1 MVIVHMTSILACRFK
16 VIGAFDFKRCCI
28 EWSVYDIKVPRE
40 PFESMGTTC
49 SLIAPA
55 VFWCHTLDHS
65 MQRRL
70 KSNAP
75 YGLDVTYPNLQRC
88 PLVSTAFFVLF
99 RFSVWNA
106 GTMVVKRVTE
116 KNERSRCTAQL
127 FLHLDFSALS
137 LSAFTQSPFH
147 LSLHKNLTF
156 LYDSLF
162 LPFLPP
168 GCVVDC
174 LTPLGE

>member
-1 MVIVHMTSILACRFK
+1 MTSKYRESHSKAWEPPALLSLPLYFDVIHGPFYAAPLK
-16 VIGAFDFKRCCI
+16 VECALWSRC
-28 EWSVYDIKVPRE
+28 D
-40 PFESMGTTC
+40 
-49 SLIAPA
+49 L
-55 VFWCHTLDHS
+55 
-65 MQRRL
+65 
-70 KSNAP
+70 P
-75 YGLDVTYPNLQRC
+75 YLQRC